1 MKQLINDIL
10 SLSRVG
16 RQEISK
22 VNIDLSAIVRDFL
35 EELKTNEP
43 QRQSEFIIE
52 DNLHANADPRLIHL
66 ALENLLRNAWKFTST
81 KKLARIEF
89 GTTTKDDNPVYFIS
103 DNGVGFDTRYA
114 QKIFEPFQRIHA
126 QKQFEG
132 TGVGL
137 SIVQKVVWRHGGKV
151 WAKGEVGKGATFFFT
166 LQ

>member
-1 MKQLINDIL
+1 
-10 SLSRVG
+10 
-16 RQEISK
+16 
-22 VNIDLSAIVRDFL
+22 
-35 EELKTNEP
+35 
-43 QRQSEFIIE
+43 
-52 DNLHANADPRLIHL
+52 LIHL